1 LRVALPHQ
9 LDKATLRE
17 RLRSRS
23 HEIADHI
30 PGGMAEVETSWPS
43 EDRMDMVV
51 RAMGQD
57 LRGAVELEDD
67 QVVFTVALPPML
79 GFIEPVVE
87 KAIKASGQKLIEPP
101 KS

>member
-1 LRVALPHQ
+1 MRVALPHD

-30 PGGMAEVETSWPS
+30 PGGMAEVTTSWPS
-43 EDRMDMVV
+43 EDRMDMAI

-57 LRGAVELEDD
+57 LHGAVELEDK
-67 QVVFTVALPPML
+67 QVVFTVILPPML
-79 GFIEPVVE
+79 GFIEPIVE
-87 KAIKASGQKLIEPP
+87 SAIKASGQKLIAAP
-101 KS
+101 SD